1 MNADYYLMQLSG
13 SFVQSTLHLNRSQ
26 VIQPIGG
33 VNTSPLSSAFVKVI
47 KANKSSFIS
56 DLKFSAILKYNFNKN
71 NIKNVIR
78 K

>member
-1 MNADYYLMQLSG
+1 MQLSG

-33 VNTSPLSSAFVKVI
+33 VNTNPLSSAFVKVI

-56 DLKFSAILKYNFNKN
+56 DLKFSAILKYNFKKIILKTLLENK
-71 NIKNVIR
+71 I
-78 K
+78 